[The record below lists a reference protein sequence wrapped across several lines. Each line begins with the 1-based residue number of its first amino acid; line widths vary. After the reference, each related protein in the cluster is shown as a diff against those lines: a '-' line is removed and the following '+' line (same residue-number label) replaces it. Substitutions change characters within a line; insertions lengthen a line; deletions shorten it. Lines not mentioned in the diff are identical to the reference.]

1 MLLLMFGIVK
11 STLYDTVTYVPVLI
25 PAELLPGERPSG
37 KQTFRIYFSP
47 ISRPRRKSE
56 SALPRP
62 PVRVPEAEQPVLQ
75 LRATDL
81 SPKSRVGKKVWKI
94 LGKME
99 RSHLC
104 ESLALRAKLQR
115 GRPATV
121 LAIIYKA
128 LQMAIWG
135 DLDDVVGPIEIP
147 RSSGAWKRWGKY
159 FSKPRSRSRDFAA
172 ELADARAHE
181 TVVAALVSHALR
193 DARMVLWWSGAEF
206 TPAIWCDNLETAVYA
221 LALPMFAGGDLLG
234 LCLRCKQIFVRKRS
248 DQEYCSH
255 RHREADRVARWR
267 EKQRKRRA
275 TKAAAKPAR
284 RHLKTTGD

>member
-1 MLLLMFGIVK
+1 MLGIVK
-11 STLYDTVTYVPVLI
+11 LRMYDTVTYVPVLI
-25 PAELLPGERPSG
+25 PAELLPGESPSG
-37 KQTFRIYFSP
+37 KQTFHIYFSP

-56 SALPRP
+56 TALPP
-62 PVRVPEAEQPVLQ
+62 PPGRVPEAEKPVLQ

-99 RSHLC
+99 RSHLL
-104 ESLALRAKLQR
+104 ESYALATEIRR
-115 GRPATV
+115 GKPIRV
-121 LAIIYKA
+121 LAIIYEA

-147 RSSGAWKRWGKY
+147 RSSGAWERWGKY

-172 ELADARAHE
+172 ELADAGAHE
-181 TVVAALVSHALR
+181 TVVAALVSHAMR
-193 DARMVLWWSGAEF
+193 DARIVLWWSGAEF
-206 TPAIWCDNLETAVYA
+206 TPAIWCENLETAVYA

-234 LCLRCKQIFVRKRS
+234 LCLRCKQIFVRKRL
-248 DQEYCSH
+248 DQEYCSP